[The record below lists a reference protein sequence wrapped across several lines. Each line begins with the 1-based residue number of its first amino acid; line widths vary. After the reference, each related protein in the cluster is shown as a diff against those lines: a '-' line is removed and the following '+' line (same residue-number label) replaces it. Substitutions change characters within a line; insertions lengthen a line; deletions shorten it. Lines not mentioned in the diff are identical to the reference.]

1 MLFLQ
6 NVVIIF
12 HVIYCQIS
20 SMSFVFI
27 FILII
32 NHLPHNIDFLG
43 YFTGINSDNMEQT
56 LTIQIIL

>member
-6 NVVIIF
+6 NVIIIF
-12 HVIYCQIS
+12 HVISCQIS

-32 NHLPHNIDFLG
+32 NHLPTISDFLG
-43 YFTGINSDNMEQT
+43 TSRVST
-56 LTIQIIL
+56 LIIWNRL